1 MKEMEF
7 LYVQT
12 GSTYIKHLEGLI
24 CLEVLFS
31 IMFSCVVEM
40 SFAFRLP
47 SKDISSQRL
56 LLINVRFH

>member
-1 MKEMEF
+1 MEF
-7 LYVQT
+7 LDVQT

-24 CLEVLFS
+24 CPEVVLS

-47 SKDISSQRL
+47 SKDISAQWL